1 MLTGLFKL
9 IDDLI
14 DFSDCASRNNETIH
28 VDIKVAD
35 ITSKKFAGITH
46 WTKLPIVLF
55 KIQITLNS
63 WFIWI
68 EDLLTHKMIM
78 SKMLTDYLN

>member
-14 DFSDCASRNNETIH
+14 DFSDCASRNNETIQ

-35 ITSKKFAGITH
+35 TTSKKFAGITH
-46 WTKLPIVLF
+46 
-55 KIQITLNS
+55 
-63 WFIWI
+63 
-68 EDLLTHKMIM
+68 
-78 SKMLTDYLN
+78 

>member
-14 DFSDCASRNNETIH
+14 DFSDCASRNNETIQ

-35 ITSKKFAGITH
+35 ITSKEFTGITH
-46 WTKLPIVLF
+46 
-55 KIQITLNS
+55 
-63 WFIWI
+63 
-68 EDLLTHKMIM
+68 H
-78 SKMLTDYLN
+78 